1 MSALTVKS
9 FIPRIS
15 LLLSLFAFTTAAA
28 WAQSYYGA
36 VRGVVTD
43 PSGASV
49 AGAHV
54 TLTNEGTG
62 EVRSTLASSAGQY
75 LFSDV
80 VPAGYSLQVE
90 SVGFKKFERKGIT
103 VGTQQEVTADLK
115 LEVGAITESVEVT
128 EAAPMVETSNA
139 SQGQVVNNQQ
149 VTDLPNMGRN
159 PFLLSKLVNTVQN
172 VGNPAFN
179 RMEDQSGSSQIS
191 IAGGPVRGNNYLL
204 DGIPITDADN
214 RAIIIPSLEVIQEV
228 NVQANTYD
236 AEMARTGGGM
246 FNTLM
251 KSGANEYHG
260 SAYGHLRRTA
270 LDANSYFNNAVGK
283 AITPE
288 PNDTWGASFGGKVWI
303 PKIYDGKN
311 KTFFYLG
318 EEHYDDTQSAS
329 ALFSLP
335 TANELNGIFTGD
347 KTKSGAPLIIY
358 NPNAPLSGGL
368 RVPYLNNVIPASQ
381 LSPVGSAIAANYQ
394 PAAYTPAYYGAPDY
408 NASATLPC
416 RANEMTA
423 KLDENFT
430 SWWRASL
437 SYLRYYSLEPGNNW
451 FPGLSSPAGTELARR
466 VDSTQLNN
474 LFTINPTTILAVR
487 YGFNRFP
494 NYSYDKS
501 QGYNLASLGFNP
513 SFANAVSG
521 PLSQFPYIS
530 MTSMSVL
537 GVNDNNSY
545 YVHASDNFSTS
556 VNKEL
561 GKHSLKMGFD
571 YRKIKAAG
579 NDANDPNFAFSGI
592 FTQSI
597 NTASGTGGADLAD
610 LLLGYPV
617 SGAAYSSTK
626 LTDFVNYYGLYI
638 QDQYRVSKKLTLN
651 FGLRWKHETGLQ
663 EMNNG
668 ILVGFNGTTANPL
681 GSPGVVQFAG
691 SGKTAAGDPYGNK
704 WGPRFGFAYSLND
717 KTVVRGGYGVF
728 FAPQFAIGS
737 PLATVGYNAT
747 TSYIASTN
755 GDLTSLGTLSNPF
768 PAGISQPV
776 AKSLGASTGIGQTF
790 NLVDPSAKSPYV
802 EQYSVDIQRQLPWS
816 TALEVGF
823 VGSKSS
829 HLTLGSPNI
838 NINALNPALL
848 SQGSALIASVANPFY
863 GNGGVGVVGTAKVQA
878 SQLLLP
884 YPTFSNINYQF
895 DDNDKAKY
903 YSLIVK
909 GQKRFSNGLTF
920 LSAFTWSRNW
930 DESSAGA
937 GNTLNSGAV
946 APQNPYNMAAEYA
959 FANVDSPLRWT
970 TSFSYDLPFGKGK
983 KFVNSSNLI
992 LSNVVGGWSLNAT
1005 SIFQTGFPLQI
1016 SQAKNYNSSFGYGSQ
1031 RPNAS
1036 GVSPVTNGSLES
1048 RLNDYINPAAFSTAP
1063 EYTFGNLARTI
1074 PMRGP
1079 GQANWDMSLFK
1090 TFTIKERI
1098 KSQFRFEALNAMNTP
1113 LFYAPNTSF
1122 GSSTFGQIT
1131 QQANFS
1137 RELELALRFAF

>member
-1 MSALTVKS
+1 MSRFTLHS
-9 FIPRIS
+9 SIS
-15 LLLSLFAFTTAAA
+15 NLSLVSLFALMATGA
-28 WAQSYYGA
+28 WAQSYYGS

-43 PSGASV
+43 PSGASI

-62 EVRSTLASSAGQY
+62 QARSTLASSAGQY

-80 VPAGYSLQVE
+80 VPAGYTLQVE
-90 SVGFKKFERKGIT
+90 SVGFKKFERKGLT
-103 VGTQQEVTADLK
+103 VATQQEVTADLK

-311 KTFFYLG
+311 KTFFYIG

-335 TANELNGIFTGD
+335 TANELQGIFTGD

-368 RVPYLNNVIPASQ
+368 RVPYMNNVIPASQ

-394 PAAYTPAYYGAPDY
+394 PAAYTPAYYGAADL

-466 VDSTQLNN
+466 VDTTQLNN
-474 LFTINPTTILAVR
+474 LFTINPTTVLAVR

-501 QGYNLASLGFNP
+501 QGYNLGSLGFNP
-513 SFANAVSG
+513 SFANAVAG

-530 MTSMSVL
+530 MSSMSVL
-537 GVNDNNSY
+537 GVSDNNSY
-545 YVHASDNFSTS
+545 YVHASDNFSVS
-556 VNKEL
+556 VDKEL

-579 NDANDPNFAFSGI
+579 NDANNPNFSFSGI

-597 NTASGTGGADLAD
+597 NTSSGSGGADLAD

-626 LTDFVNYYGLYI
+626 LTDFVNYAGLYI

-651 FGLRWKHETGLQ
+651 FGMRWEHETGLQ

-668 ILVGFNGTTANPL
+668 ILVGFNGTTNNPL

-691 SGKTAAGDPYGNK
+691 SGQTAAGDPYGNK

-755 GDLTSLGTLSNPF
+755 GDLTSLGSLSNPF

-776 AKSLGASTGIGQTF
+776 AKSLGPLTGVGQTF
-790 NLVDPSAKSPYV
+790 NLVDPTAKSPYV
-802 EQYSVDIQRQLPWS
+802 EQYSLDIQRQLPWAM
-816 TALEVGF
+816 ALEVGF

-829 HLTLGSPNI
+829 HLTLGSPNL
-838 NINALNPALL
+838 NINALNPSLL
-848 SQGSALIASVANPFY
+848 SEGSALIASVANPFY

-983 KFVNSSNLI
+983 KFVNSSNLV

-1036 GVSPVTNGSLES
+1036 GISPVTSGSLES
-1048 RLNDYINPAAFSTAP
+1048 RLNDYINPAAFTTAP
-1063 EYTFGNLARTI
+1063 EYTFGNLGRTI

-1079 GQANWDMSLFK
+1079 GQANWDMSIFK

>member
-1 MSALTVKS
+1 MSRFPIQNSVKK
-9 FIPRIS
+9 
-15 LLLSLFAFTTAAA
+15 LSLFLALLTLALTSVC
-28 WAQSYYGA
+28 AQSYYGA
-36 VRGVVTD
+36 VRGAVSD
-43 PSGASV
+43 PTGASV

-62 EVRSTLASSAGQY
+62 EVRSTLAGTAGQY
-75 LFSDV
+75 VFNDV
-80 VPAGYSLQVE
+80 VPAVYMVQVE

-103 VGTQQEVTADLK
+103 VGTQQEVTADIA
-115 LEVGAITESVEVT
+115 LEVGAITESVQVT

-204 DGIPITDADN
+204 DGIPITDATN

-260 SAYGHLRRTA
+260 SAYGHIRRTGI
-270 LDANSYFNNAVGK
+270 DANSYFNNAVGK
-283 AITPE
+283 PITPE
-288 PNDTWGASFGGKVWI
+288 PNTTWGASFGGKVWI
-303 PKIYDGKN
+303 PKLYDGKN
-311 KTFFYLG
+311 KTFFYIG

-335 TANELNGIFTGD
+335 TANELQGIFTGD
-347 KTKSGAPLIIY
+347 KTSKGTPLIIY

-381 LSPVGSAIAANYQ
+381 LSPVGLNIANNYQ
-394 PAAYTPAYYGAPDY
+394 PAAYTPAYYGAADL

-416 RANEMTA
+416 RANQMTG
-423 KLDENFT
+423 KIDENFT
-430 SWWRASL
+430 SWWRASV

-451 FPGLSSPAGTELARR
+451 FPGLASPAGTELQRR

-474 LFTINPTTILAVR
+474 LFTINPTTVLAVR
-487 YGFNRFP
+487 YGYNRFP

-501 QGYNLASLGFNP
+501 QGYNLASLGFNSGFVSSIP
-513 SFANAVSG
+513 SALA
-521 PLSQFPYIS
+521 QFPYIS
-530 MTSMSVL
+530 MSSMSVL
-537 GVNDNNSY
+537 GVSDNNSY
-545 YVHASDNFSTS
+545 YVHASDNFSAS

-561 GKHSLKMGFD
+561 GKQSLKMGFD

-579 NDANDPNFAFSGI
+579 NDANDPNFSFSGI

-597 NTASGTGGADLAD
+597 NTSSGTGGADLAD

-626 LTDFVNYYGLYI
+626 LTDFVHYYGLYI

-651 FGLRWKHETGLQ
+651 FGLRWEHETGLQ
-663 EMNNG
+663 EVNNG
-668 ILVGFNGTTANPL
+668 ILVGFNPTALNPL
-681 GSPGVVQFAG
+681 NSPGEVQFAG
-691 SGKTAAGDPYGNK
+691 NGKTTAGDPYGNK

-747 TSYIASTN
+747 TSYIATTN
-755 GDLTSLGTLSNPF
+755 GDLTSLGTLANPF
-768 PAGISQPV
+768 PNGISQPV
-776 AKSLGASTGIGQTF
+776 GKSLGALTGVGQTF
-790 NLVDPSAKSPYV
+790 NLVDPSARSPYV
-802 EQYSVDIQRQLPWS
+802 EQYSLDIQRQLPGS
-816 TALEVGF
+816 MALEVGF
-823 VGSKSS
+823 VGSKSA

-848 SQGSALIASVANPFY
+848 SEGSALIASVANPFY

-884 YPTFSNINYQF
+884 FPTFSSINYQF

-946 APQNPYNMAAEYA
+946 SPQNPYNLPSEYA
-959 FANVDSPLRWT
+959 FSNVDSPLRWT

-983 KFVNSSNLI
+983 KFVNSGNLI

-1016 SQAKNYNSSFGYGSQ
+1016 SQSKNYNSSFGYGSQ
-1031 RPNAS
+1031 RPNAT
-1036 GVSPVTNGSLES
+1036 GVSPVTSGSLEG
-1048 RLNDYINPAAFSTAP
+1048 RLGDYINPAAFSTAP
-1063 EYTFGNLARTI
+1063 EYTFGNVGRTI